1 MSLFLPDL
9 LYCNRQKTIDLL
21 SVLVSDLVTEYSL
34 KEYEDKDVKKGVDLG
49 VSAANIGKIVARYQS
64 GDSRSVEK
72 EGIVKLPTSSLF
84 VDLYSIL
91 KSQNKVQRLVGFDDK
106 IISQLNVGEFIELD
120 GTFSLSPIEAAI
132 SSLFDA
138 LKRFQAFIADDPQFD
153 QFDEIVNAFSSKKA
167 TIIIKP
173 YNDVK
178 VSFVS
183 TLKTISEN
191 MHDEIYELE
200 GEFTVFGR
208 IRRIIPEGKKVD
220 LIKFLPGK
228 LRMKKEEL
236 MKMVSSLSDLQDNG
250 LTFDNDFNEDSFE
263 LDGPVIEIRPI
274 AIYQAY

>member
-34 KEYEDKDVKKGVDLG
+34 KEHQDKDIKKEVDVG
-49 VSAANIGKIVARYQS
+49 ASVSNIGKIVARYQS
-64 GDSRSVEK
+64 GDSKSVEK

-91 KSQNKVQRLVGFDDK
+91 KSQEKVQKLVGFDDE
-106 IISQLNVGEFIELD
+106 IINQLNVGEFIELD

-138 LKRFQAFIADDPQFD
+138 LKRFQALLADDPQFD
-153 QFDEIVNAFSSKKA
+153 QFDEIVKVFSSKKS

-178 VSFVS
+178 VSFIS
-183 TLKTISEN
+183 TLKTIKEN
-191 MHDEIYELE
+191 MHDEIYEIE

-208 IRRIIPEGKKVD
+208 IRRIIPKGKKVD

-228 LRMKKEEL
+228 LKMKK
-236 MKMVSSLSDLQDNG
+236 KK
-250 LTFDNDFNEDSFE
+250 
-263 LDGPVIEIRPI
+263 
-274 AIYQAY
+274 